1 MKRRIENG
9 NGGAERGAILFL
21 CILLVVLLGA
31 LALSFSAVV
40 QKNSGSGR
48 FFNNLGALRRYAETG
63 LSLAIHEIGYGV
75 NGGDGNIGTELWVP
89 ANDLGRDGLPATFDE
104 GEGNGIPT
112 PGEPNVF
119 GSPIGPAQM
128 GMRLC
133 VHAWDTAWPDVTRL
147 VATAFNAESIANIEI
162 YTHEEPRP
170 VPDLAAAYVDP
181 GTQVKFGGNLSIDG
195 NDHNP
200 DGTAGSGPAVYGIST
215 AIGAPAGSN
224 AFDLISQVP
233 KKYYDQLLG
242 LGGKPSIGEVPE
254 VDANTIF
261 EEFKLRKSQEITSGT
276 YTDVQWGDWTKD
288 SFKVTYAKGDVVLA
302 GDAKGAGVL
311 LVDGSLTLTGKTNFV
326 GIVIVRGD
334 VKLSGGGNEVQVYG
348 SLVVS
353 DATELSFRATGS
365 PQLKYSSWA
374 LAQAFRLLRGRPE
387 VVCWDYF

>member
-1 MKRRIENG
+1 MNRRIGNKNG
-9 NGGAERGAILFL
+9 RAERGAILFL

-31 LALSFSAVV
+31 LALSFSALV
-40 QKNSGSGR
+40 QKNSGQGR

-75 NGGDGNIGTELWVP
+75 NGGDGQIGTELWVA
-89 ANDLGRDGLPATFDE
+89 ANDVGRDGVPATFDE

-119 GSPIGPAQM
+119 GSPIGPAPM

-133 VHAWDTAWPDVTRL
+133 VHAWDTAWPNVTRI
-147 VATAFNAESIANIEI
+147 VSTAFNGESIANVEI

-181 GTQVKFGGNLSIDG
+181 GTQIKFGGNLLLDG
-195 NDHNP
+195 HDFHP
-200 DGTAGSGPAVYGIST
+200 DGTPGPDPAVYGIST
-215 AIGAPAGSN
+215 ATGDPAGSN
-224 AFDLISQVP
+224 ALDLISQTAP
-233 KKYYDQLLG
+233 KYYDQILG
-242 LGGKPSIGEVPE
+242 LGGKPSIGEVAP
-254 VDANTIF
+254 VDANALF
-261 EEFKLRKSQEITSGT
+261 DEFKARRSLVVPAGT
-276 YTDVQWGDWTKD
+276 YSDVVWGDWTKND
-288 SFKVTYAKGDVVLA
+288 FQVTHATGDVVL
-302 GDAKGAGVL
+302 GGTTKGAGVL
-311 LVDGSLTLTGKTNFV
+311 IVDGTLTLTGGTNFV
-326 GIVIVRGD
+326 GVIIVRGD
-334 VKLSGGGNEVQVYG
+334 VKLSGGGNQVQVYG